1 MEIKTLN
8 KEHGKILN
16 GFINDVERFIYIIT
30 DDQNFYKFKNF
41 KPVISNA
48 KELHNNIGRELKSM
62 NIDESEW
69 VYMFPNYMLFAGIGF
84 ASAIKN
90 KNNENLVNEQTEML
104 FNSIQ
109 NTINELEQMIDKRKF
124 RREKRLKTKN
134 QKQKQ
139 TND

>member
-1 MEIKTLN
+1 
-8 KEHGKILN
+8 
-16 GFINDVERFIYIIT
+16 
-30 DDQNFYKFKNF
+30 
-41 KPVISNA
+41 
-48 KELHNNIGRELKSM
+48 M

-90 KNNENLVNEQTEML
+90 RNNENLVNEQTEML

>member
-30 DDQNFYKFKNF
+30 DDKNFYKFKNF

-84 ASAIKN
+84 ASAIKT
-90 KNNENLVNEQTEML
+90 KGNEMLVDEQTELL

-109 NTINELEQMIDKRKF
+109 KTINELEQMIDKRKF
-124 RREKRLKTKN
+124 RREKRLQTKN
-134 QKQKQ
+134 QKQ

>member
-16 GFINDVERFIYIIT
+16 NFINDVERFIYIIT
-30 DDQNFYKFKNF
+30 DDKNFYKYKNF

-84 ASAIKN
+84 ASAIKT
-90 KNNENLVNEQTEML
+90 KDNEHLVNDQTEML

-109 NTINELEQMIDKRKF
+109 NTINELEQMIDRRKF